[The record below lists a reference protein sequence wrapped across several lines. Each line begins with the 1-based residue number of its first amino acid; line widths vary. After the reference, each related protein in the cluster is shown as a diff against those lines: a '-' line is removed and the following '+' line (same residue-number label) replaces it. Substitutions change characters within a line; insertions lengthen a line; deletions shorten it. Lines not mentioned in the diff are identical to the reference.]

1 MKRFIALA
9 LALLM
14 LLSLLSA
21 LAATPPCKH
30 NWMISKVI
38 VEPTCTKT
46 GVRRE
51 VCTKC
56 GLDREVVLPAL
67 GHEFSKQVYTSYAD
81 CTHYGIYHWECAR
94 CGAHSDTGNDKPL
107 GHDWDEGV
115 VTKEPTQTEEGIKTY
130 TCKRDPSHTMT
141 EMIPA
146 TGEATDPEPSL
157 KLEVTDFSAT
167 EDYNYIS
174 NFLYHDWMYYSV
186 TLYLDLTIENT
197 GNIPLNV
204 KQVQSFGGK
213 NVEWRWTDNYY
224 SDEFYNKDDILTLQ
238 PGESYS
244 KHGSYL
250 LNYWPYDESFYVN
263 CISGNLVLNTDSAN
277 YYLLLTDSIY
287 YQGYDAEE
295 FPSSGKDYSDYHNT
309 SEPVC
314 LSNTC
319 TIDIKWPMDG
329 MDVTQLG
336 FNKAVTNEPA
346 NGKYYELG
354 ETIDYVITLTND
366 SDGDIKDLA
375 VYDSLA
381 GFEPIATA
389 ESLAQGETRQFRYS
403 AVVTDEEIT
412 KAQAV
417 NSAVVTFTYGD
428 GNSATPRF
436 SNWVYSRAGN
446 TETPETAH
454 FDKAKLDAVPEF
466 SSDAETAEQW
476 NAKAE
481 KLYEL
486 LWEAGDDMAKC
497 AVLEERAMFYAYLEA
512 INDGLSPDA
521 VAFRQLMAEAL
532 HKRLMGLAG
541 ADNIEETASD
551 ATGEQVGIELI
562 AEELRLKC
570 MSLSALI
577 NELP

>member
-1 MKRFIALA
+1 MVYTVLFQSGRIRRGIFHNITNHFTFTDDDPVYAGYSTVSVCYLGYEPKDIIATEDGSSTEGVEPACRSNVCTFIAYL
-9 LALLM
+9 
-14 LLSLLSA
+14 
-21 LAATPPCKH
+21 P
-30 NWMISKVI
+30 
-38 VEPTCTKT
+38 
-46 GVRRE
+46 RE
-51 VCTKC
+51 
-56 GLDREVVLPAL
+56 G
-67 GHEFSKQVYTSYAD
+67 
-81 CTHYGIYHWECAR
+81 
-94 CGAHSDTGNDKPL
+94 
-107 GHDWDEGV
+107 
-115 VTKEPTQTEEGIKTY
+115 
-130 TCKRDPSHTMT
+130 
-141 EMIPA
+141 

-157 KLEVTDFSAT
+157 KLEVTNFNAT
-167 EDYNYIS
+167 GDYNYIS

-295 FPSSGKDYSDYHNT
+295 FPSSGKNYSDYHNT

-314 LSNTC
+314 RSNTC
-319 TIDIKWPMDG
+319 TIDIKWLMDG

-346 NGKYYELG
+346 NGEYYELG

-366 SDGDIKDLA
+366 SDGDINDLA

-389 ESLAQGETRQFRYS
+389 ESFAQGETLKFEYS

-428 GNSATPRF
+428 GASATPRF
-436 SNWVYSRAGN
+436 SNWVYSKAGN

-476 NAKAE
+476 NAEAE

-486 LWEAGDDMAKC
+486 LWEAGDDEAKC
-497 AVLEERAMFYAYLEA
+497 AVLEERAMFFSYLEA
-512 INDGLSPDA
+512 LESKTGDAASFRRSMSEALWERLASLAGITDTEAAAVPVGLSW
-521 VAFRQLMAEAL
+521 E
-532 HKRLMGLAG
+532 
-541 ADNIEETASD
+541 
-551 ATGEQVGIELI
+551 ELI
-562 AEELRLKC
+562 AETLRLKC
-570 MSLSALI
+570 VQLLDLI